1 VNEVC
6 HKSKTPRTIVF
17 GRRSTV
23 GGRHS
28 IGPGLLINPKGDL
41 YNLFDGQNTGHIQ
54 VHIIDENIVLSTNEF
69 ATWRRRPRCGS
80 NTDHSQ
86 VDHLFKFD
94 SITPS
99 ERTNKEP
106 CLGTRLALAKRFE
119 IACFARLCEAEP
131 PGFALD
137 VLLYQASS
145 AYSAVMHSI
154 GTRSFHA
161 GLDQLWDRL

>member
-1 VNEVC
+1 MAHREHWKGASCGIGRGRGCVNEVATIA
-6 HKSKTPRTIVF
+6 KTPRTIVF
-17 GRRSTV
+17 GRGSTV

-86 VDHLFKFD
+86 LDHLFKFD
-94 SITPS
+94 SIPPS
-99 ERTNKEP
+99 ERTNKES
-106 CLGTRLALAKRFE
+106 CLGTRLALAKNLCDC
-119 IACFARLCEAEP
+119 ILCE
-131 PGFALD
+131 
-137 VLLYQASS
+137 V
-145 AYSAVMHSI
+145 V
-154 GTRSFHA
+154 
-161 GLDQLWDRL
+161 